1 MFIHGKT
8 GRIPSSSLLC
18 LTTRVQI
25 LSQDI
30 SSPLKSILRGE
41 EYHSA
46 AKEKARTIHWRRMVT
61 SPSGSPE
68 YCNTISKVCLHQLMA
83 LQWIILPLFQL
94 FLHGGSHSKDRSLGI
109 CRKCYNFPGFFLEW
123 TDHSVGLKNH
133 WKLLEV
139 TCLQRTVPNLWL
151 QKIGSEHAEP
161 GISSRSRRTQ
171 EQEGKAME
179 EKHMNSFVPAED
191 FWASPLITWIMKT
204 SGVPSQCLKMK
215 LSSLCMYV
223 KP

>member
-1 MFIHGKT
+1 MFIPGKT

-109 CRKCYNFPGFFLEW
+109 CRKCYNFLVFPLSELTIQW
-123 TDHSVGLKNH
+123 A
-133 WKLLEV
+133 WKIIE
-139 TCLQRTVPNLWL
+139 
-151 QKIGSEHAEP
+151 
-161 GISSRSRRTQ
+161 
-171 EQEGKAME
+171 
-179 EKHMNSFVPAED
+179 SFWKCDMSPKDCSQPLATED
-191 FWASPLITWIMKT
+191 RLRACRPRH
-204 SGVPSQCLKMK
+204 Q
-215 LSSLCMYV
+215 
-223 KP
+223 